1 MNLMEDI
8 KCRVKSNKKTIVLP
22 ETMDRRV
29 LEAADMILK
38 EDISNI
44 VLIGKEEDIRNN
56 SEGLDL
62 SKANIINP
70 YTSDLTKELAEKLYE
85 LRKEKG
91 LTLESAN

>member
-44 VLIGKEEDIRNN
+44 LQCAGLLHDIGNPPFGHFGETTIRDWFKNN
-56 SEGLDL
+56 LCKLQYKG
-62 SKANIINP
+62 KNIFFD
-70 YTSDLTKELAEKLYE
+70 YK
-85 LRKEKG
+85 
-91 LTLESAN
+91 TLP